1 MGAPKKP
8 AFDMDRLLDQH
19 LEAETFIEISMSDII
34 NTDYYRNICLGKE
47 GTKKACTKEDLFSIL
62 YDLGMDTSKPVED
75 QFNQHRNW
83 KNQVVTCL
91 RYVGVKRT
99 DKEWVKL
106 EKSINKYQN

>member
-8 AFDMDRLLDQH
+8 AVDMDRLLDQH

-34 NTDYYRNICLGKE
+34 STEHYQNKCLKKE
-47 GTKKACTKEDLFSIL
+47 GTKKACTKEDLFDIL
-62 YDLGMDTSKPVED
+62 YSLGMDTSRPIED

-83 KNQVVTCL
+83 KNEVVTCL

-99 DKEWVKL
+99 DKEWRSI
-106 EKSINKYQN
+106 EKSINKFQN